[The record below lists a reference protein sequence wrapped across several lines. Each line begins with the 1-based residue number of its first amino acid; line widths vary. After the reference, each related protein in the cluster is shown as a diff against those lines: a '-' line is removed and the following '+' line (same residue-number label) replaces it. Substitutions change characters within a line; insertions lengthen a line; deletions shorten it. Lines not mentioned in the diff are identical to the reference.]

1 MEIIDMI
8 TKRKLKKMM
17 SVLFI
22 SGCFF
27 IGNTKC
33 KGADL
38 EYISQETANYAVQE
52 RGYDLPVD
60 EVVKEEAIEDC
71 KNVMNQMKAI
81 YQKADKGTSS
91 NVVVSETVMEEMQ
104 EVLKEKNV
112 PVITSA
118 PYSNMANYSK
128 MEEFLFRAEQDLP
141 GDIVLYRINR
151 DGGIERLKFN
161 YDGTDMYL
169 LAVKAVWG
177 MNDNPSI
184 VYVSYTRIEEWKY
197 TEKGWFGY
205 TLCVPK
211 YPEVS
216 EAVDGSSMIRIK
228 PLSDECREVS
238 KRCVYLLGYQGNNLL
253 CSDWDRSDM
262 EGLDYNGLY
271 EYLYAMKYKKKF
283 NGKKYPSGIPKDQFE
298 QLIMEYLPVSREDIE
313 KYASYNEKKKTYDW
327 MRLGCFNYAPNFFG
341 TSIPEVTKIKH
352 NSNGTVTL
360 TVDAVCEMV
369 LCNEAVIT
377 HELTVKFNKDGSFR
391 YLGNKILN
399 GGIKKIPEY
408 QYRIL
413 KEKSKR

>member
-22 SGCFF
+22 LGCFF

-71 KNVMNQMKAI
+71 KNVMNQMKVI

-91 NVVVSETVMEEMQ
+91 NIVVSETVMEEMQ

-128 MEEFLFRAEQDLP
+128 MEEFLFRAEQDLT

-271 EYLYAMKYKKKF
+271 EYLYRMKYGERYEF
-283 NGKKYPSGIPKDQFE
+283 SGNSSGIPAEEFE
-298 QLIMEYLPVSREDIE
+298 NLIMEFLPITADQI
-313 KYASYNEKKKTYDW
+313 KKWAVFDSEHQTYDW
-327 MRLGCFNYAPNFFG
+327 ERLGCLNYSPTYFG
-341 TSIPEVTKIKH
+341 TSLPEVVEIRDIGEG
-352 NSNGTVTL
+352 NNVL
-360 TVDAVCEMV
+360 VVDAVCDTFI
-369 LCNEAVIT
+369 CNDTVIT
-377 HELTVKFNKDGSFR
+377 SELTVKFNDDKSFK
-391 YLGNKILN
+391 YMGNKILN
-399 GGIKKIPEY
+399 NGTKEVPKY
-408 QYRIL
+408 QYRI
-413 KEKSKR
+413 KRKN

>member
-1 MEIIDMI
+1 
-8 TKRKLKKMM
+8 
-17 SVLFI
+17 
-22 SGCFF
+22 
-27 IGNTKC
+27 
-33 KGADL
+33 
-38 EYISQETANYAVQE
+38 
-52 RGYDLPVD
+52 
-60 EVVKEEAIEDC
+60 
-71 KNVMNQMKAI
+71 
-81 YQKADKGTSS
+81 
-91 NVVVSETVMEEMQ
+91 
-104 EVLKEKNV
+104 
-112 PVITSA
+112 
-118 PYSNMANYSK
+118 MANYSK

-169 LAVKAVWG
+169 LAAKVVWG

-271 EYLYAMKYKKKF
+271 EYLYRMKYGERYEF
-283 NGKKYPSGIPKDQFE
+283 SGNSSGIPAEEFE
-298 QLIMEYLPVSREDIE
+298 NLIMEFLPITADQIKKWAVFDSEHQIYAWEQLVGGSNFTPTNFTESLPEAVEIKEDE
-313 KYASYNEKKKTYDW
+313 D
-327 MRLGCFNYAPNFFG
+327 GCM
-341 TSIPEVTKIKH
+341 
-352 NSNGTVTL
+352 TL
-360 TVDAVCEMV
+360 VINAVCDRFI
-369 LCNEAVIT
+369 CDDAVIT
-377 HELTVKFNKDGSFR
+377 SELTVKFNEDSTFK
-391 YLGNKILN
+391 YMGNKILN
-399 GGIKKIPEY
+399 NGMKKIPEY
-408 QYRIL
+408 QYRI
-413 KEKSKR
+413 KRKN

>member
-1 MEIIDMI
+1 MEIIDMS
-8 TKRKLKKMM
+8 TKRKLKKMV

-22 SGCFF
+22 LGCFF

-128 MEEFLFRAEQDLP
+128 MEEFLFRAEQDLT

-216 EAVDGSSMIRIK
+216 EAVNGSSMIRIK

>member
-1 MEIIDMI
+1 MEIIDMS
-8 TKRKLKKMM
+8 TKRKLKKMV

-22 SGCFF
+22 LGCFF

-128 MEEFLFRAEQDLP
+128 MEEFLFRAEQDLT

-238 KRCVYLLGYQGNNLL
+238 KKCVYLLGYQGNNLL

-271 EYLYAMKYKKKF
+271 EYLYRMKYGERYEF
-283 NGKKYPSGIPKDQFE
+283 SGNSSGIPAEEFE
-298 QLIMEYLPVSREDIE
+298 NLIMEFLP
-313 KYASYNEKKKTYDW
+313 
-327 MRLGCFNYAPNFFG
+327 
-341 TSIPEVTKIKH
+341 
-352 NSNGTVTL
+352 
-360 TVDAVCEMV
+360 
-369 LCNEAVIT
+369 IT
-377 HELTVKFNKDGSFR
+377 AE
-391 YLGNKILN
+391 
-399 GGIKKIPEY
+399 
-408 QYRIL
+408 
-413 KEKSKR
+413 

>member
-1 MEIIDMI
+1 MEIIDMS

-22 SGCFF
+22 LGCFF

-71 KNVMNQMKAI
+71 KNVMNQMKVI

-128 MEEFLFRAEQDLP
+128 MEEFLFRAEQDLT

-169 LAVKAVWG
+169 LAE
-177 MNDNPSI
+177 S
-184 VYVSYTRIEEWKY
+184 
-197 TEKGWFGY
+197 
-205 TLCVPK
+205 C
-211 YPEVS
+211 
-216 EAVDGSSMIRIK
+216 
-228 PLSDECREVS
+228 
-238 KRCVYLLGYQGNNLL
+238 LGYERQSIY
-253 CSDWDRSDM
+253 CICFVYKDRRM
-262 EGLDYNGLY
+262 EIYRKRLVW
-271 EYLYAMKYKKKF
+271 LYAMRSKV
-283 NGKKYPSGIPKDQFE
+283 SG
-298 QLIMEYLPVSREDIE
+298 
-313 KYASYNEKKKTYDW
+313 
-327 MRLGCFNYAPNFFG
+327 
-341 TSIPEVTKIKH
+341 SIR
-352 NSNGTVTL
+352 SG
-360 TVDAVCEMV
+360 
-369 LCNEAVIT
+369 
-377 HELTVKFNKDGSFR
+377 
-391 YLGNKILN
+391 
-399 GGIKKIPEY
+399 
-408 QYRIL
+408 
-413 KEKSKR
+413 

>member
-1 MEIIDMI
+1 
-8 TKRKLKKMM
+8 
-17 SVLFI
+17 
-22 SGCFF
+22 
-27 IGNTKC
+27 
-33 KGADL
+33 
-38 EYISQETANYAVQE
+38 
-52 RGYDLPVD
+52 
-60 EVVKEEAIEDC
+60 
-71 KNVMNQMKAI
+71 
-81 YQKADKGTSS
+81 
-91 NVVVSETVMEEMQ
+91 MEEMQ

-128 MEEFLFRAEQDLP
+128 MEEFLFRAEQDLT

-177 MNDNPSI
+177 MNDNLSI

-205 TLCVPK
+205 TLCVPKYPEVSDFQTLLPEFHLSYLKTHISPRISFDINIHINHYNLTLPK

-262 EGLDYNGLY
+262 EGLDYNGLILII
-271 EYLYAMKYKKKF
+271 EL
-283 NGKKYPSGIPKDQFE
+283 PST
-298 QLIMEYLPVSREDIE
+298 
-313 KYASYNEKKKTYDW
+313 ASDTSGY
-327 MRLGCFNYAPNFFG
+327 FG
-341 TSIPEVTKIKH
+341 THSV
-352 NSNGTVTL
+352 
-360 TVDAVCEMV
+360 
-369 LCNEAVIT
+369 
-377 HELTVKFNKDGSFR
+377 
-391 YLGNKILN
+391 
-399 GGIKKIPEY
+399 
-408 QYRIL
+408 
-413 KEKSKR
+413 

>member
-1 MEIIDMI
+1 MEIIDMS
-8 TKRKLKKMM
+8 TKRKLKKMV

-22 SGCFF
+22 LGCFF

-91 NVVVSETVMEEMQ
+91 NVVVSETVMEKMQ

-169 LAVKAVWG
+169 LAAKVVWG

-253 CSDWDRSDM
+253 
-262 EGLDYNGLY
+262 
-271 EYLYAMKYKKKF
+271 
-283 NGKKYPSGIPKDQFE
+283 
-298 QLIMEYLPVSREDIE
+298 
-313 KYASYNEKKKTYDW
+313 
-327 MRLGCFNYAPNFFG
+327 
-341 TSIPEVTKIKH
+341 
-352 NSNGTVTL
+352 
-360 TVDAVCEMV
+360 
-369 LCNEAVIT
+369 
-377 HELTVKFNKDGSFR
+377 
-391 YLGNKILN
+391 
-399 GGIKKIPEY
+399 
-408 QYRIL
+408 
-413 KEKSKR
+413 

>member
-1 MEIIDMI
+1 MS
-8 TKRKLKKMM
+8 TKRKLKKMV

-22 SGCFF
+22 LGCFF

-128 MEEFLFRAEQDLP
+128 MEEFLFRAEQDLT

-228 PLSDECREVS
+228 PLSGECREENNVEPIELVTRGSLHEKDGVFYLKYDEYYEDLEKPARNLLKFDKLGLDLTKKGEVS
-238 KRCVYLLGYQGNNLL
+238 AAMSFRPGETREAFYSTPVGMMNISILTEGYQLVETEKGLGLVVVYVMDYGNE
-253 CSDWDRSDM
+253 CVS
-262 EGLDYNGLY
+262 
-271 EYLYAMKYKKKF
+271 F
-283 NGKKYPSGIPKDQFE
+283 NVLRI
-298 QLIMEYLPVSREDIE
+298 
-313 KYASYNEKKKTYDW
+313 
-327 MRLGCFNYAPNFFG
+327 
-341 TSIPEVTKIKH
+341 
-352 NSNGTVTL
+352 TVEWQKC
-360 TVDAVCEMV
+360 VA
-369 LCNEAVIT
+369 
-377 HELTVKFNKDGSFR
+377 
-391 YLGNKILN
+391 
-399 GGIKKIPEY
+399 
-408 QYRIL
+408 Q
-413 KEKSKR
+413 